1 MVSITF
7 IEFSQKNSKSLFS
20 LWVFSIDVYAY
31 TASTSI
37 RYLWIFFGCQKY
49 PGRYYKLKPPLRA
62 GWAKITVGTNGG
74 QNFHPSVFTHYREIE
89 ERILD
94 TMQENNSFKLPQMSN

>member
-1 MVSITF
+1 MHIPRQQALDICGF
-7 IEFSQKNSKSLFS
+7 FSVARNTL
-20 LWVFSIDVYAY
+20 AG
-31 TASTSI
+31 TT
-37 RYLWIFFGCQKY
+37 
-49 PGRYYKLKPPLRA
+49 KLKPPLRA
-62 GWAKITVGTNGG
+62 GWAKITVGTNCG